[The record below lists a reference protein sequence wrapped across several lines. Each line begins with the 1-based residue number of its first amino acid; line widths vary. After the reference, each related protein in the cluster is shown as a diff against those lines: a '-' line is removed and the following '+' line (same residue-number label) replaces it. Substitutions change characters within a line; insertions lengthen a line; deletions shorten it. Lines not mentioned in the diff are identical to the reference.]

1 MIDPASDA
9 WLVEAAGG
17 DAARLAALRWRV
29 EAGEPAG
36 YVAGFIRFRGLRLNM
51 DRRAFITD
59 PETSLLVDVALAEGR
74 ALQAALGRPPQ
85 LLEFGVG
92 AGSLSLSLHVE
103 QPDWH
108 YAGLDVDAPALEL
121 AAQNAAAHGCRLT
134 LLQSDYLDGWP
145 SDRPPPDL
153 IFGDPPRGSREDLY
167 DAHRDAAY
175 YDAMPAASAY
185 PQGGRTAIHDELLRR
200 LAAARWPTRIV
211 LNYGVL
217 PEPVIARSAAPLAA
231 WRLVHPKP
239 GVSVLVGRAGGPD
252 TDGRL

>member
-1 MIDPASDA
+1 MIDPQSDA

-17 DAARLAALRWRV
+17 DAVRLEALRQRV
-29 EAGEPAG
+29 REGEPAG
-36 YVAGFIRFRGLRLNM
+36 YVAGFIRFRGLRIAM

-59 PETSLLVDVALAEGR
+59 AETSLLVDVVLAEGR
-74 ALQAALGRPPQ
+74 RLLGRTPRI
-85 LLEFGVG
+85 LEFGVG
-92 AGSLSLSLHVE
+92 AGSLSLALHAE
-103 QPDWH
+103 QPDWQF
-108 YAGLDVDAPALEL
+108 AGLDVDAPALEL
-121 AAQNAAAHGCRLT
+121 AAENAAAHGCQLDLMR
-134 LLQSDYLDGWP
+134 SDYLDGWP
-145 SDRPPPDL
+145 ADRAPPDL
-153 IFGDPPRGSREDLY
+153 IFGDPPWGSREDLY

-217 PEPVIARSAAPLAA
+217 PESVIARSAAPLAD

-239 GVSVLVGRAGGPD
+239 GVSVLVGHARERVPA
-252 TDGRL
+252 